1 MNLCNILQAQ
11 ILDEHKVVDLEIL
24 NLTNI
29 LCYIAHITY
38 KTKITPLIYFGNYLI
53 YSSEDL

>member
-29 LCYIAHITY
+29 LW
-38 KTKITPLIYFGNYLI
+38 FGMLLHRPHHVQSKHNL
-53 YSSEDL
+53 DHPTHLFW